1 MKIVADENIPYVK
14 EAFKTFGKVQ
24 TCVGRSLSADQVKD
38 ADILLVRSVSKV
50 NRQLLQG
57 SKVKFVAS
65 ATIGFDHIDLDYL
78 QQNNIGFA
86 RAPASNAVSAAEYVL
101 AAIAWWSRYR
111 QKDWQQLS
119 VGIIGHGNVGSRV
132 HQRCQAVGMKCVI
145 NDPPLEEQGE
155 KGLASLEEALNCDV
169 ISLHV
174 PMIKDGKHPT
184 LRLLDASNMKNIRS
198 GSLLINA
205 ARGYTVDEAV
215 LEQRKDID
223 LILDCWQDE
232 PRINQ
237 HLLAQTL
244 LGTAHIAGYSL
255 DGKIRGTEMIYQACC
270 KFFAKEPEWSA
281 TSVDYEPVAAIKAE
295 ADIRNI
301 ILQAYDITADSKR
314 LKALLDNNL
323 DAASYFDSLRKN
335 YPVRREFSAHQ
346 IEAQNLSEQQ
356 KKVLIALGFFINK
369 GLPLK
374 S

>member
-1 MKIVADENIPYVK
+1 MKMKIVADENIPYVK
-14 EAFKTFGKVQ
+14 EAFKTFGEVQ
-24 TCVGRSLSADQVKD
+24 TCVGRSLSSDQVKN

-78 QQNNIGFA
+78 KQNNIGFA
-86 RAPASNAVSAAEYVL
+86 RAPASNAVSAAEYIL
-101 AAIAWWSRYR
+101 AAIAWWSQYR
-111 QKDWQQLS
+111 KKDWQQLS

-132 HQRCQAVGMKCVI
+132 HQRCRAVGMQCVI
-145 NDPPLEEQGE
+145 NDPPLQEQGV
-155 KGLASLEEALNCDV
+155 KGLSSLEEALGCDIV
-169 ISLHV
+169 SLHV

-184 LRLLDASNMKNIRS
+184 LRLLNVDNIKKMKS

-205 ARGYTVDEAV
+205 ARGYTADEAV
-215 LEQRKDID
+215 LQQRKDID

-237 HLLAQTL
+237 QLLRQTL

-270 KFFAKEPEWSA
+270 DFFAVKPEWSA
-281 TSVDYEPVAAIKAE
+281 KSVKYAPISSIKAE
-295 ADIRNI
+295 ADIRNVV
-301 ILQAYDITADSKR
+301 LQAYDITADSKR
-314 LKALLDNNL
+314 LKAMPDN
-323 DAASYFDSLRKN
+323 DTEAASYFDALRKN
-335 YPVRREFSAHQ
+335 YPVRREFSARQ

-356 KKVLIALGFFINK
+356 KKVLIELGFLLSN
-369 GLPLK
+369 
-374 S
+374 